1 MKIELCA
8 ASVKAIKLAKEL
20 NFDRIELCENLVQ
33 GGITPSAGRIEY
45 ALETGIETHVL
56 IRPRPGGFYYSK
68 EEISIMTA
76 DIKNAKKMGANGVV
90 VGALNNYRAI
100 DEEAL
105 KGFIDAA
112 DGIEVTYHR
121 AFDDCVLDWQ
131 KRLDILI
138 NSGVTRL
145 LTSGLASNISN
156 GIPVLKEMKSY
167 IDGKIQL
174 MPGGGINASN
184 VSKIIKEVEPDALHF
199 SGTVKTVVDEE
210 SFFSETFLAVDEN
223 RVKRILDEIHST
235 LNKKSTL
242 QKMD

>member
-8 ASVKAIKLAKEL
+8 ASVTAIKLAKEL

-45 ALETGIETHVL
+45 ALETGIETHIL

-68 EEISIMTA
+68 EEISIMIA
-76 DIKNAKKMGANGVV
+76 DIKTAKRMGANGVV

-100 DEEAL
+100 DEETL
-105 KGFIDAA
+105 KAFIDAA

-131 KRLDILI
+131 KRIDILI
-138 NSGVTRL
+138 NTGVVRL
-145 LTSGLASNISN
+145 LTSGLASNITN
-156 GIPVLKEMKSY
+156 GIPVLKEMKDY

-184 VSKIIKEVEPDALHF
+184 VSRIIKEVEPDAVHF

-235 LNKKSTL
+235 LQLNH
-242 QKMD
+242 

>member
-8 ASVKAIKLAKEL
+8 ASVTAIKLAKEL
-20 NFDRIELCENLVQ
+20 DFDRIELCENLVQ

-45 ALETGIETHVL
+45 AVTTGIETHVL

-76 DIKNAKKMGANGVV
+76 DIKNAKNMGAKGIV

-100 DEEAL
+100 DEDAL
-105 KGFIDAA
+105 KTFIDAA
-112 DGIEVTYHR
+112 DGMEVTFHR

-138 NSGVTRL
+138 SAGVTRL

-156 GIPVLKEMKSY
+156 GIPILKEMNGY
-167 IDGKIQL
+167 IGGRIQL
-174 MPGGGINASN
+174 MPGGGISAAN
-184 VSKIIKEVEPDALHF
+184 VSKIIREVEPDALHF
-199 SGTVKTVVDEE
+199 SGTVKTIVDED

-223 RVKRILDEIHST
+223 RVKRILDEIHA
-235 LNKKSTL
+235 TL
-242 QKMD
+242 QVKN

>member
-8 ASVKAIKLAKEL
+8 ASVTAIKLAKEL

-68 EEISIMTA
+68 EEISIITA
-76 DIKNAKKMGANGVV
+76 DIKNAKKMGACGIV

-100 DEEAL
+100 DEEVL
-105 KGFIDAA
+105 KAFIDAA

-131 KRLDILI
+131 KRLDILM
-138 NSGVTRL
+138 NAGVTRL
-145 LTSGLASNISN
+145 LTSGLASNITN
-156 GIPVLKEMKSY
+156 GIPVLKEMKDY

-184 VSKIIKEVEPDALHF
+184 VSRIIKEVEPDALHF

-235 LNKKSTL
+235 LQLKH
-242 QKMD
+242 